1 MEAGLCGINL
11 VEIIHASR
19 KSRASSKMQ
28 QNSVNHH
35 QIVIFHNIQ
44 LYNKWWLPQGCVISL
59 VVFFSLVIRHADYI
73 CLTVLHGV
81 FSNGSSNCQPKRM
94 YNCMSHWFH
103 LFNFSPLSIL
113 KCFLILTF
121 FHYAFLN
128 VSSNCLPEKM
138 HSHTGCMCL
147 TFLHCAF

>member
-1 MEAGLCGINL
+1 MASPMLCN
-11 VEIIHASR
+11 
-19 KSRASSKMQ
+19 
-28 QNSVNHH
+28 
-35 QIVIFHNIQ
+35 F
-44 LYNKWWLPQGCVISL
+44 ISCI
-59 VVFFSLVIRHADYI
+59 FSLVIRHADYI
-73 CLTVLHGV
+73 CLTVFHGV
-81 FSNGSSNCQPKRM
+81 FSNGSSNCQPIWM

-147 TFLHCAF
+147 TSFHCEFPNVSSNCLPLGTQSQFGCIYLT

>member
-1 MEAGLCGINL
+1 MASPMLCN
-11 VEIIHASR
+11 
-19 KSRASSKMQ
+19 
-28 QNSVNHH
+28 
-35 QIVIFHNIQ
+35 F
-44 LYNKWWLPQGCVISL
+44 ISCI
-59 VVFFSLVIRHADYI
+59 FSLVIRHADYI
-73 CLTVLHGV
+73 CLTVFHGV
-81 FSNGSSNCQPKRM
+81 FLNGSSNCQPKKM

-147 TFLHCAF
+147 TFLHCVFSNAFSNRLLERMHNQTDCICVTFLRSR